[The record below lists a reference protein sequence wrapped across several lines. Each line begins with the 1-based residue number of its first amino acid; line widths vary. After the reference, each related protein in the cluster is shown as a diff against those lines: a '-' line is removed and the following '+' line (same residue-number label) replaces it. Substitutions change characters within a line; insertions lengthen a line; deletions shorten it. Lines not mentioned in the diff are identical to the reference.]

1 MGPPGRFLPGGSSL
15 GSVRGQSFCR
25 KGNWNKKNRKGG
37 NFKMHF
43 KNKFLIS
50 SLVLLLVVIGGYFM
64 FSSFKLKNLE
74 NDVVEYL
81 IKEQDIKKE
90 NIDAK
95 GYKANLPGDRRN
107 LVSIKIKGD
116 KKVYSYFKD
125 QETGKIKMESY
136 IDGDREVIVNN

>member
-1 MGPPGRFLPGGSSL
+1 
-15 GSVRGQSFCR
+15 
-25 KGNWNKKNRKGG
+25 
-37 NFKMHF
+37 MHF